1 MAGMDDILKAIVT
14 GQSQSATAYDASLER
29 EALTTAL
36 KQARKRVARATYN
49 ARQAGYEVT
58 TEELIGKA
66 PKYAEESIQSLKE
79 LLSVYQ
85 AVDSKAEVIE
95 TYNRLH
101 QAIENP
107 NAEFEGM
114 PLPSSTAVILEN
126 FESGFRNMPRSTLA
140 SWIMEKWYDEVLTL
154 YDADDVAQALASASE
169 KGYDYDDL
177 TYSSGDDGSFQ
188 TNEFIHAFMKEL
200 HDIDSTR
207 GIAEIDKNRFNS
219 LYNDYTALWEQ
230 EYGTHIETG
239 RR

>member
-1 MAGMDDILKAIVT
+1 MAEMDDILKAIVT
-14 GQSQSATAYDASLER
+14 GKAQLETAYDASLER

-66 PKYAEESIQSLKE
+66 PKYATETIQGLKE

-85 AVDSKAEVIE
+85 AVDSKADVIE
-95 TYNRLH
+95 AYNRLH
-101 QAIENP
+101 QAIENQ
-107 NAEFEGM
+107 NAEFDGM

-126 FESGFRNMPRSTLA
+126 FKSGFTDIPRSTLA
-140 SWIMEKWYDEVLTL
+140 SWLMGKWYYEALFL
-154 YDADDVAQALASASE
+154 YGEEDVAEALAKASE
-169 KGYDYDDL
+169 AGYDYDDL
-177 TYSSGDDGSFQ
+177 TYSSGDDGAYQ
-188 TNEFIHAFMKEL
+188 TNEFIHAVMQEL
-200 HDIDSTR
+200 HDMDSEK

-219 LYNDYTALWEQ
+219 LYNDYTSLWEQ
-230 EYGTHIETG
+230 ELGTHIETG

>member
-1 MAGMDDILKAIVT
+1 MAEMDDILKAIVI
-14 GQSQSATAYDASLER
+14 GKAQSGTAYDASLER

-58 TEELIGKA
+58 TEELIGEA
-66 PKYAEESIQSLKE
+66 PKYANESIQGLKE

-85 AVDSKAEVIE
+85 ALDSKADVIE
-95 TYNRLH
+95 AYNRLH

-114 PLPSSTAVILEN
+114 PLPTSTEVILEN
-126 FESGFRNMPRSTLA
+126 FKSGFMDLPRSTLA
-140 SWIMEKWYDEVLTL
+140 SWLMEKWFDEALSL
-154 YDADDVAQALASASE
+154 YGEEDVAEALARAAE
-169 KGYDYDDL
+169 AGYDYEDL
-177 TYSSGDDGSFQ
+177 TYASGDDAAYE
-188 TNEFIHAFMKEL
+188 TNDFIHAFMREL
-200 HDIDSTR
+200 HDMDSEK

-219 LYNDYTALWEQ
+219 LYNDYTSIWER
-230 EYGTHIETG
+230 ELGTHIETG